1 MLHYLLDIPSSA
13 RLQLHPI
20 IGNSWEGYVI
30 EQICQLLPHRVTPYF
45 YRTQDGSEMDL
56 VLVKGDK
63 PIACI
68 EIKTTD
74 APSVSRGMRES
85 MADLACKHNFIIVSG
100 NPKSFN
106 IDKDLCILGL
116 MDFLHHHLPK
126 IVK

>member
-1 MLHYLLDIPSSA
+1 
-13 RLQLHPI
+13 LQLHPVV
-20 IGNSWEGYVI
+20 GYSWEGYVI

-74 APSVSRGMRES
+74 APTVSRGMRES
-85 MADLACKHNFIIVSG
+85 MADLACKHNYIIVG
-100 NPKSFN
+100 GVPKSFN
-106 IDKDLCILGL
+106 IGKDLCILGL
-116 MDFLHHHLPK
+116 NDFLNRHLPK
-126 IVK
+126 LLK

>member
-1 MLHYLLDIPSSA
+1 MLHYLLDIHSSA

-74 APSVSRGMRES
+74 APTVSRGMRES
-85 MADLACKHNFIIVSG
+85 MADLSCKHNFIIVAGSSK
-100 NPKSFN
+100 PFN
-106 IDKDLCILGL
+106 MDKELTVLGL
-116 MDFLHHHLPK
+116 MDFLNHHLSELIK
-126 IVK
+126 